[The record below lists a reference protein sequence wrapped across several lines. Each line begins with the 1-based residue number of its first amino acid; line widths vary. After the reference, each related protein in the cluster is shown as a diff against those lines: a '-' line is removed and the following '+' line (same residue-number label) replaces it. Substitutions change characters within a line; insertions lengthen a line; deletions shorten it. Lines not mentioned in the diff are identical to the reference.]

1 MLFQIFSVLEQH
13 MMMLWI
19 ERQEGIMEK
28 NIKMIWY
35 SGKYLCFNL
44 VKCLVFWTL
53 ILFSFIHF
61 QRRQHFLQCSVTT
74 LINIRLKLTCHL
86 KINNQHT
93 VILLVILLVK
103 FYQVDWQKQMRTV
116 WDISHTTNC
125 QLWSHNV
132 GTCRPGH
139 TNNFES
145 WLLKYTKGVICFA
158 NDTIPK
164 GFIILND
171 EAISKCWGRGSSY
184 KK

>member
-1 MLFQIFSVLEQH
+1 MFQFGQMFGVLNPNFIFLYSLSKEATFLTVQCNHVDQH
-13 MMMLWI
+13 
-19 ERQEGIMEK
+19 
-28 NIKMIWY
+28 
-35 SGKYLCFNL
+35 
-44 VKCLVFWTL
+44 
-53 ILFSFIHF
+53 
-61 QRRQHFLQCSVTT
+61 
-74 LINIRLKLTCHL
+74 LKLTCHL

-145 WLLKYTKGVICFA
+145 WLLKYTNGVICFA

-184 KK
+184 KNSVNKFSCIADD

>member
-1 MLFQIFSVLEQH
+1 
-13 MMMLWI
+13 
-19 ERQEGIMEK
+19 MEK

>member
-1 MLFQIFSVLEQH
+1 MSFKSYFKLQSLCCYMLGCLVVCFLHWISQLQWWALHRSLKSLKVLFQIFSVLEQH

-19 ERQEGIMEK
+19 ERQEDIMEK

-86 KINNQHT
+86 KN
-93 VILLVILLVK
+93 
-103 FYQVDWQKQMRTV
+103 
-116 WDISHTTNC
+116 
-125 QLWSHNV
+125 
-132 GTCRPGH
+132 
-139 TNNFES
+139 
-145 WLLKYTKGVICFA
+145 
-158 NDTIPK
+158 
-164 GFIILND
+164 
-171 EAISKCWGRGSSY
+171 
-184 KK
+184 